1 MTGPA
6 TGSSTSTPSGAVAG
20 PASGTASV
28 GSANSARRS
37 VWLLVLAV
45 IALLTLMAVWAAPL
59 LWATITSLKP
69 EFQAAAQPIVWLPS
83 PVTFESFASVLTTGN
98 LPRWYGNSVASSL
111 IITFVTLLLSA
122 MAAYAFSQLTFPGR
136 TVLFWFSLAGFIL
149 PFEALLVPL
158 YKLMNNLHA
167 LNTLAGIILPQLVS
181 PIAIFVLRQFFDQIP
196 REFRE
201 AAVMDGASELG
212 ILTRIYVPLSANI
225 IWAMAIVTFIGAWNN
240 FLWPF
245 IVTNSPEQ
253 MTIPVGLTQVQSA
266 YGVHYAQTM
275 AIAILGGLPVILAY
289 LLFQRRVTEGFLS
302 ASGLKG

>member
-1 MTGPA
+1 MMA
-6 TGSSTSTPSGAVAG
+6 
-20 PASGTASV
+20 
-28 GSANSARRS
+28 ARQS
-37 VWLLVLAV
+37 VWAAVLG
-45 IALLTLMAVWAAPL
+45 IMALLILMAIWVAPL
-59 LWATITSLKP
+59 LWATLTAVKP
-69 EFQAAAQPIVWLPS
+69 ELQAAAQPIVWLPS
-83 PVTFESFASVLTTGN
+83 PVTFENFTSVLTTGN

-111 IITFVTLLLSA
+111 IITVFTLVLSA

-136 TVLFWFSLAGFIL
+136 NLLFLFSLVGFML

-181 PIAIFVLRQFFDQIP
+181 PIAIFVFRQFFDQVP
-196 REFRE
+196 KEFRE
-201 AAVMDGASELG
+201 AAVMDGASELRIMWG
-212 ILTRIYVPLSANI
+212 IYVPLSANI
-225 IWAMAIVTFIGAWNN
+225 IWAIAIVTFIGAWNN

-266 YGVHYAQTM
+266 YGLHYAQTM